1 MSAVSPAI
9 LRAIGYVPAPL
20 GHVEV
25 PDYIRTAVCD
35 VWDGAKL
42 VRLTFHR
49 ELSLSILSGIILQS
63 DPDRLRE

>member
-9 LRAIGYVPAPL
+9 LQAIGYTPDPR

-25 PDYIRTAVCD
+25 PDYIRSLVSD
-35 VWDGAKL
+35 VWDETRL

-49 ELSLSILSGIILQS
+49 ELSLSILCGIILQS